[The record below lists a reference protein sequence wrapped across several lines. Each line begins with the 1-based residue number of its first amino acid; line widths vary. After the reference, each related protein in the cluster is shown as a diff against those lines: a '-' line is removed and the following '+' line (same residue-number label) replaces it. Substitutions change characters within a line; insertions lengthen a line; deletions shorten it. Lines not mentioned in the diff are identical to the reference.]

1 MSRIYMFSWCHSPM
15 SGGQKETFTKNVF
28 IFLGS
33 RKYGSCHEAPRIS
46 EETSQV
52 QVIISFRVSPA
63 TERYF
68 LLMERN
74 KHQHSQLKSHWITEL
89 CWTRVISSTDLEVGV
104 VAGLVVVLVVGV
116 QDVVTGLAVLSWREV
131 PTVRPNLQNEQWM
144 RTEICVAS
152 VTPSSLPILMHI
164 FCSLTRERKE
174 SEEKVKVAFDCRLIE
189 SSW

>member
-15 SGGQKETFTKNVF
+15 SGGQKETFTKNIF
-28 IFLGS
+28 IFQFFFLGS

-63 TERYF
+63 TERNF

-89 CWTRVISSTDLEVGV
+89 YWTRVISSTDLEVGV
-104 VAGLVVVLVVGV
+104 VIGLVVVLVVGV
-116 QDVVTGLAVLSWREV
+116 QDVVTGLAVLGWREV
-131 PTVRPNLQNEQWM
+131 PSVRPNLQNDLSIMMLFQDNEWQLGS
-144 RTEICVAS
+144 AS
-152 VTPSSLPILMHI
+152 HLSL
-164 FCSLTRERKE
+164 
-174 SEEKVKVAFDCRLIE
+174 RLLFH
-189 SSW
+189 S